1 MGWHGCWARGW
12 WPKKEERK
20 RGGCWAQ
27 VEIGMTAQEEGMAAQ
42 EGGEE
47 EWARFGPDL
56 GEGF

>member
-1 MGWHGCWARGW
+1 MVAQEGG
-12 WPKKEERK
+12 KEERWLLGPSGD
-20 RGGCWAQ
+20 RDDG
-27 VEIGMTAQEEGMAAQ
+27 QEEGMAAQ